1 MNKRISDKELDML
14 INLYNPN
21 YDPQSHVI
29 YWAAVE
35 LKTLREKARPKKP
48 KIQQIRRNVIDPL
61 DGSVSLMEAECLV
74 CPKCDGFLSYKN
86 GRTETK
92 HCPECGQAID
102 WSDAEGWEF
111 IHDYM

>member
-1 MNKRISDKELDML
+1 MNKRISDEDLNTL
-14 INLYNPN
+14 IDRYFPKVDRL
-21 YDPQSHVI
+21 SHVI

-74 CPKCDGFLSYKN
+74 CPRCDGFLSYKN

-102 WSDAEGWEF
+102 WSEEE
-111 IHDYM
+111 